1 MSGEARIEHNE
12 SGHPREPTFE
22 GTLKAPLRATTR
34 HRPLFD
40 NFVERGRECRE
51 SDSAALTTH
60 DEAIDEKQH
69 DGTDH
74 AREEAR

>member
-1 MSGEARIEHNE
+1 MG
-12 SGHPREPTFE
+12 FE
-22 GTLKAPLRATTR
+22 GEGPQPDTDRYSIIII
-34 HRPLFD
+34 
-40 NFVERGRECRE
+40 ERGRGVPRMV
-51 SDSAALTTH
+51 SDGAALATH